1 MTNNFKLAQRFES
14 ALVYA
19 NQLHA
24 GQVRKGS
31 NIPYISHLLGV
42 AALVLEDGG
51 SEDEAIAALLHDAV
65 EDCGGIETLNQ
76 IRDRF
81 GESVARIVAGCTES
95 ETIPKPPWRER
106 KERYLQQL
114 RSCTPEV
121 YRVAIADKLYNAR
134 SILMDYRRQGASVW
148 QKFQGGSDGTLWLMN
163 AVLDIQP
170 PSADLLAEELA
181 RVVRELEG
189 TLV

>member
-1 MTNNFKLAQRFES
+1 MTHHSQLTQRFES
-14 ALVYA
+14 AFIYA

-31 NIPYISHLLGV
+31 NIPYISHLLSV

-65 EDCGGIETLNQ
+65 EDCGGTPILNQ
-76 IRDRF
+76 IRARF
-81 GESVARIVAGCTES
+81 GERVAQIVAGCTES

-114 RSCTPEV
+114 QSSTPEV
-121 YRVAIADKLYNAR
+121 YRVAIADKLHNAR
-134 SILMDYRRQGASVW
+134 SILMDYRRQGTSVW
-148 QKFQGGSDGTLWLMN
+148 QNFQGGRQGTLWFYRAL
-163 AVLDIQP
+163 LDIQP
-170 PSADLLAEELA
+170 PSADLLTEEFA
-181 RVVRELEG
+181 QVVRVLEG